1 MVNASIAG
9 WPVAVAGLGAAVVVG
24 VTEFAPFAA
33 VVLEGYFVEAK
44 TLPFVTSVTVAA
56 AVVVV
61 VVAVAAAASVLSFA
75 KASPSA

>member
-9 WPVAVAGLGAAVVVG
+9 LPVAVAGLGAAVVVG

-44 TLPFVTSVTVAA
+44 TLPFVMSVTVAA
-56 AVVVV
+56 V
-61 VVAVAAAASVLSFA
+61 VVAVAAVVVSVLFFA
-75 KASPSA
+75 KSSPLA

>member
-9 WPVAVAGLGAAVVVG
+9 LPVAVAGLGAAVAVG
-24 VTEFAPFAA
+24 VTEFAPFAV

-44 TLPFVTSVTVAA
+44 TLPFVMSVTVAVVVAAA

-61 VVAVAAAASVLSFA
+61 SVLFFA
-75 KASPSA
+75 KSSPLG

>member
-44 TLPFVTSVTVAA
+44 TLLFVTSVTVAA
-56 AVVVV
+56 VAV
-61 VVAVAAAASVLSFA
+61 VAAAAAAVSVLSFA
-75 KASPSA
+75 KSSPSA

>member
-9 WPVAVAGLGAAVVVG
+9 LPVAVAGLGAAVVVG

-44 TLPFVTSVTVAA
+44 TLPFVMSVTVAAVVVAA
-56 AVVVV
+56 AVVV
-61 VVAVAAAASVLSFA
+61 SVLFFA
-75 KASPSA
+75 KSSPLA